1 MRCRPKSCCS
11 PVSATS
17 HTRPGQPLTRHAVAL
32 APCARSPHVCGAAE
46 AAVAPRT
53 PAQAAAEKPPSWKVR
68 YGWRVELPDGTY
80 LAAVEMSVRG
90 GLQAAAGTLRG
101 LAESLRGGSMSG
113 GSVRGGSVRGGSLHA
128 AAAALRDITTSATP
142 TAPPLHEDVLEMA
155 SATVVEMP
163 PADWPGW
170 RPVRV
175 FLPEQAEPPAV
186 LQALH
191 AATAAGERTR
201 GGAQLAGFVEGR
213 PAADAPAAARPTF
226 REH

>member
-1 MRCRPKSCCS
+1 
-11 PVSATS
+11 
-17 HTRPGQPLTRHAVAL
+17 
-32 APCARSPHVCGAAE
+32 
-46 AAVAPRT
+46 
-53 PAQAAAEKPPSWKVR
+53 VR

-101 LAESLRGGSMSG
+101 LAGSLRGGSACG
-113 GSVRGGSVRGGSLHA
+113 GSACGGSLHA
-128 AAAALRDITTSATP
+128 AAAALRDITASATP

-170 RPVRV
+170 QPVPAS
-175 FLPEQAEPPAV
+175 LAEQAEPPAV

-191 AATAAGERTR
+191 AAAAEGERVR
-201 GGAQLAGFVEGR
+201 GGAQLAGFAEGR
-213 PAADAPAAARPTF
+213 PAADAPLLPPADVTRD
-226 REH
+226 